1 MRHLVLLLLL
11 PTLSYADE
19 LCITEESGIV
29 TIESGNRAG
38 TLKGAKC
45 KPANKTAKAKA
56 KATKRKKRATK
67 AKRKIYKSPTT
78 PSGAKFGS
86 SHDKNRIFT
95 HANGVLSGPVH
106 ALPAPSASRTEGRLR
121 AGLSSR

>member
-45 KPANKTAKAKA
+45 KPANKKPKA
-56 KATKRKKRATK
+56 KATKQKKRAPK
-67 AKRKIYKSPTT
+67 AKRPSPQQFRAFECEDEILISDMKARKVD
-78 PSGAKFGS
+78 PE
-86 SHDKNRIFT
+86 
-95 HANGVLSGPVH
+95 
-106 ALPAPSASRTEGRLR
+106 RT
-121 AGLSSR
+121 